1 MMRERDEG
9 VIYTRGDEIHQTSV
23 LSFVSLLRRHISF
36 LSTGV
41 WFTRLAHVALCPLAE
56 TTTISCSLICRS
68 LHRRN

>member
-36 LSTGV
+36 LSTDV
-41 WFTRLAHVALCPLAE
+41 WFTRLGESDDLDEWRPK
-56 TTTISCSLICRS
+56 IS
-68 LHRRN
+68 